1 MANGTFI
8 FQAKAVDAD
17 FGDNSIVTYSLLR
30 GEYSGKF
37 AIDASSGNITLT
49 GELDH
54 ENTSEII
61 LRIQATDGEFSTN
74 MNLSIKVED
83 VNDNYPYFS
92 LSSYSVIVPEN
103 IAIGFLVI
111 KVTGQ
116 DKDSGPNGQVTY
128 SLVQGTDDTD
138 ALVSETFSVN
148 SSNGAITTLRKIEVN
163 AFQEEYRFQ
172 VEATDNGIPNKTVST
187 NVTIIVM
194 DVDTNYNPPI
204 FTSR

>member
-1 MANGTFI
+1 MENGTFI
-8 FQAKAVDAD
+8 FQAKAIDAD
-17 FGDNSIVTYSLLR
+17 FGNNSIVTYSLLR

-37 AIDASSGNITLT
+37 AINASSGNITLI

-54 ENTSEII
+54 ENTNKII
-61 LRIQATDGEFSTN
+61 LRIRATDGEFCTN
-74 MNLSIKVED
+74 MTLSINVTD

-111 KVTGQ
+111 NVTAQ

-128 SLVQGTDDTD
+128 SLAQGTNDTD

-148 SSNGAITTLRKIEVN
+148 SSNGAITTLRKIGVN
-163 AFQEEYRFQ
+163 AFQEEYRFEVQ
-172 VEATDNGIPNKTVST
+172 ATDNGIPNKTVST

-194 DVDTNYNPPI
+194 DINDNPPI
-204 FTSR
+204 FISR

>member
-37 AIDASSGNITLT
+37 AINASSGNITLI

-54 ENTSEII
+54 ENASEII
-61 LRIQATDGEFSTN
+61 LRIRATDGEFSTN
-74 MNLSIKVED
+74 MTLAINVED

-92 LSSYSVIVPEN
+92 LSSYSVTVPEN
-103 IAIGFLVI
+103 ITIGFLVI
-111 KVTGQ
+111 KVTAQ

-128 SLVQGTDDTD
+128 SLVQGTNDTD
-138 ALVSETFSVN
+138 ALVSEMFSVN

-163 AFQEEYRFQ
+163 ASQEEYRFQ

-194 DVDTNYNPPI
+194 DINDNPPI
-204 FTSR
+204 FISR

>member
-1 MANGTFI
+1 MENGTFI

-17 FGDNSIVTYSLLR
+17 FGNNSIVTYSLLR

-37 AIDASSGNITLT
+37 AIDASSGNITLI

-54 ENTSEII
+54 ENASEII
-61 LRIQATDGEFSTN
+61 LRIQATDGEFFIN

-111 KVTGQ
+111 KVTAQ

-128 SLVQGTDDTD
+128 SLVQGTNDTD

-163 AFQEEYRFQ
+163 TSQEEYRFQ

-194 DVDTNYNPPI
+194 DINDNPPI
-204 FTSR
+204 FISR

>member
-37 AIDASSGNITLT
+37 AIDASSGNITLI

-54 ENTSEII
+54 ENASEII
-61 LRIQATDGEFSTN
+61 LRIRATDGEFSTN

-111 KVTGQ
+111 NVTAQ

-148 SSNGAITTLRKIEVN
+148 SSNGAITTLRKIEIN

-194 DVDTNYNPPI
+194 DDDTNYNPPI
-204 FTSR
+204 FISR